1 MKFKGTKILYLAVI
15 LTTIA
20 SCTVTEPVI
29 QQDQLLI
36 TRKYVGNLL
45 DYRRVEGEG
54 LLDPDVVWLKTTME
68 NNYGKI
74 GIYIKGELK
83 LDTGERLYIRRTHSD
98 TPGISQWTY
107 FLESN
112 TGEVYYR
119 LHASRKGEDV
129 LFPKE
134 LF

>member
-1 MKFKGTKILYLAVI
+1 MRSIYIIMVVAILSACSV
-15 LTTIA
+15 
-20 SCTVTEPVI
+20 SEPVM
-29 QQDQLLI
+29 QEEQLMI

-54 LLDPDVVWLKTTME
+54 LLDPDVVWLKTTLE
-68 NNYGKI
+68 SNYGKI
-74 GIYIKGELK
+74 GIYVKGELE
-83 LDTGERLYIRRTHSD
+83 LDVNERLYLRRAHAD
-98 TPGISQWTY
+98 TPGINQWNY

-112 TGEVYYR
+112 SGEVFYR
-119 LHASRKGEDV
+119 LHGAVKGEEV

>member
-1 MKFKGTKILYLAVI
+1 MRIIYLALI
-15 LTTIA
+15 ITLLA
-20 SCTVTEPVI
+20 SCSVSEPGM
-29 QQDQLLI
+29 QQDQLMV
-36 TRKYVGNLL
+36 TRKYVGNLI
-45 DYRRVEGEG
+45 DHRRVKGEG

-68 NNYGKI
+68 SNYGKI

-83 LDTGERLYIRRTHSD
+83 LNINERLYIRRIHSD
-98 TPGISQWTY
+98 NPGIDQWSY

-112 TGEVYYR
+112 NGEVYYR
-119 LHASRKGEDV
+119 LHGALREQDV

>member
-1 MKFKGTKILYLAVI
+1 MRLIYLIVVVAILSACSV
-15 LTTIA
+15 
-20 SCTVTEPVI
+20 SEPVM
-29 QQDQLLI
+29 QEEQLMI

-54 LLDPDVVWLKTTME
+54 LLDPDVVWLKTTLE
-68 NNYGKI
+68 SNYGKI
-74 GIYIKGELK
+74 GIYVKGEFEL
-83 LDTGERLYIRRTHSD
+83 GVNERLYLRRAHAD
-98 TPGISQWTY
+98 TPGINQWNY

-112 TGEVYYR
+112 SGEVFYR
-119 LHASRKGEDV
+119 LHGAVKGEEV

>member
-1 MKFKGTKILYLAVI
+1 MRIIYLIIVIAILSACSV
-15 LTTIA
+15 
-20 SCTVTEPVI
+20 SESVMQEE
-29 QQDQLLI
+29 QLMI

-54 LLDPDVVWLKTTME
+54 LLDPDVVWLKTTLE
-68 NNYGKI
+68 SNYGKI
-74 GIYIKGELK
+74 GIYVKGELE
-83 LDTGERLYIRRTHSD
+83 LDVNERLYLRRSHAD
-98 TPGISQWTY
+98 TPGINQWNY

-112 TGEVYYR
+112 SGEVFYR
-119 LHASRKGEDV
+119 LHGAVKGEEV

>member
-1 MKFKGTKILYLAVI
+1 MKIVFSII
-15 LTTIA
+15 IIA
-20 SCTVTEPVI
+20 FISACSVSEPVM
-29 QQDQLLI
+29 QEEELMI

-54 LLDPDVVWLKTTME
+54 LLDPDVIWLKTTLE
-68 NNYGKI
+68 SNYGKI
-74 GIYIKGELK
+74 GIYVKGELE
-83 LDTGERLYIRRTHSD
+83 LDINERLYLRRAHSD
-98 TPGISQWTY
+98 TPGIDQWSY

-112 TGEVYYR
+112 NGEVFYR
-119 LHASRKGEDV
+119 LHGALKGEEV

>member
-1 MKFKGTKILYLAVI
+1 MRILYLIIVI
-15 LTTIA
+15 AILSA
-20 SCTVTEPVI
+20 CSVSETVMQEE
-29 QQDQLLI
+29 QLMI

-54 LLDPDVVWLKTTME
+54 LLDPDVVWLKTTLE
-68 NNYGKI
+68 SNYGKI
-74 GIYIKGELK
+74 GIYVKGELK
-83 LDTGERLYIRRTHSD
+83 LDVNERLYLRRSHAD
-98 TPGISQWTY
+98 TPGINQWNY

-112 TGEVYYR
+112 SGEVFYR
-119 LHASRKGEDV
+119 LHGAVKGEEV